1 MTFKEE
7 LEHAI
12 DYEVTQEDISTFI
25 VTTPFADIM
34 DDNIFIV
41 VQEMANGLLCLT
53 DCGNTLLCN
62 WEHKDLA
69 QNVCNRHRLILYK
82 SEIKIYS
89 RRDEL
94 KEKLNRIV
102 IALKEISD
110 ELRRE
115 NSNERDE

>member
-7 LEHAI
+7 LEHAT
-12 DYEVTQEDISTFI
+12 DYEIAQEDISTFI

-41 VQEMANGLLCLT
+41 VQEMANGLLCLN
-53 DCGNTLLCN
+53 DCGNTLFCN

-82 SEIKIYS
+82 NEIKIYS
-89 RRDEL
+89 RHDEL

-102 IALKEISD
+102 NALKDISY
-110 ELRRE
+110 ELRRK
-115 NSNERDE
+115 NDDRDN